1 MHGTRIFEHSA
12 ADYAARM
19 VREEAAACID
29 CSPDSCKKSPHSADQ
44 QKPLKMTEGIRA
56 LAL

>member
-19 VREEAAACID
+19 VREEANVEATAGVMVNGAVAA
-29 CSPDSCKKSPHSADQ
+29 S
-44 QKPLKMTEGIRA
+44 G
-56 LAL
+56 